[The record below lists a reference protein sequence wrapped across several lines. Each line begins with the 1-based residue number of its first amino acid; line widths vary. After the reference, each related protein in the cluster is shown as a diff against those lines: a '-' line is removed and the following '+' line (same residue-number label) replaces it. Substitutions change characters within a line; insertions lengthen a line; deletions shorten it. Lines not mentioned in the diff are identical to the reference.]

1 MHNPHASYIKH
12 YASCIM
18 HHASCMNVGRWLWDS
33 EPRCRTIFLLAGLS
47 SCLFFCH
54 RIFSW
59 NGCLNKKNI
68 EQKVYTYTYYF
79 REVISV
85 LFLGSMLTQHMALRV
100 RFVRCVQKIKE
111 YCQLLYDIARLHLM
125 VPIDFLARFYP
136 IWMTHLPRMVIHLPR
151 MVTHLL

>member
-1 MHNPHASYIKH
+1 MEWGKV
-12 YASCIM
+12 IM
-18 HHASCMNVGRWLWDS
+18 RLRAKLPNHIPA
-33 EPRCRTIFLLAGLS
+33 
-47 SCLFFCH
+47 CLFVFRH

-59 NGCLNKKNI
+59 NGCLNKKDI
-68 EQKVYTYTYYF
+68 EQKVFAYYF

-136 IWMTHLPRMVIHLPR
+136 IWMTHLPRMVTHLPR
-151 MVTHLL
+151 MVNHLLW